1 MEEKAAKGLISGAK
15 WGLLSNWYARIIGT
29 VNTLILLRL
38 LEPKD
43 FGIVALAT
51 FFVSLYVA
59 FSAVGVSKYVI
70 SKDNLSN
77 DELNSIWSLG
87 LTMKILSAI
96 LLFISAPFIG
106 QYLNNIEIVLVIQ
119 VTSVIPIISG
129 FRNVGLDLMEKKYNF
144 KLLILINIF
153 AKTIGTVV
161 SITLAIYYKSYWAL
175 IVGVI
180 TIASIEQVLSY
191 IYCSYRPRFTSSHWR
206 KQWLFSKWVY
216 LTSITGYFRSRID
229 VLILG
234 NIIDTKSVGV
244 YSISQE
250 FAWLPYNE
258 IVSPMNR
265 GVYAVFSNLKN
276 DIKAFNDR
284 VIKQLSYTL
293 IIIVPCAFGVA
304 AISTPFT
311 FVILGEKW
319 LAADVVIR
327 NIAGLMIVMAV
338 YELLVSVLIIKE
350 RMKVL
355 ILMDVVVVITIISSF
370 YISTVRTIEYLSEL
384 RMIIGAGFF
393 VVIMSVFYMLT
404 NIKLHKLL
412 SLLILPF
419 VSSIIMYIVVTY
431 SIGFF
436 DVNFIKM
443 LTGVPIG
450 IATYGV
456 LIIFLSY
463 LVKEINNTYWELCV
477 ASFNILKK
485 ALNN

>member
-15 WGLLSNWYARIIGT
+15 WGLISNWYGRIIGT
-29 VNTLILLRL
+29 ANTLVLLRL

-70 SKDNLSN
+70 SQENLTN

-96 LLFISAPFIG
+96 LLFISAPYIG
-106 QYLNNIEIVLVIQ
+106 IYLNNIEIVKVIQ
-119 VTSVIPIISG
+119 VTSVLPIISG
-129 FRNVGLDLMEKKYNF
+129 FRNVGLDIMEKNYNF
-144 KLLILINIF
+144 KLLILIKIF
-153 AKTIGTVV
+153 SKTVGTIV
-161 SITLAIYYKSYWAL
+161 SITIAVYFKTYWAL
-175 IVGVI
+175 IFGII
-180 TIASIEQVLSY
+180 TIATIEQLLSY
-191 IYCSYRPRFTSSHWR
+191 LYCPYRPKFTTCHWR
-206 KQWLFSKWVY
+206 DQWLFSKWVY
-216 LTSITGYFRSRID
+216 LTSITGYFRSRVD

-234 NIIDTKSVGV
+234 NIINTKSVGV

-338 YELLVSVLIIKE
+338 YEILVSVLIIKE
-350 RMKVL
+350 RMKIL

-370 YISTVRTIEYLSEL
+370 YMSTVRTVEHLSEL
-384 RMIIGAGFF
+384 RMIIGSGFF
-393 VVIMSVFYMLT
+393 VVIMFVFYKLT
-404 NIKLHKLL
+404 NIKIHKLL

-419 VSSIIMYIVVTY
+419 VSSVIMYIVVT
-431 SIGFF
+431 SLIGFF
-436 DVNFIKM
+436 DVHFIKM
-443 LTGVPIG
+443 LTGVSIG
-450 IATYGV
+450 IATYGT
-456 LIIFLSY
+456 LIILFSY

-477 ASFNILKK
+477 ASFDVLKK
-485 ALNN
+485 AFNN